1 MKTDHE
7 PPLPRTFRGFTLHPF
22 QAEAIDAIEA
32 GRSVLVAAPTGAGK
46 TLVAD
51 YAVEEALRR
60 GERIVYTSPIK
71 ALSNQKFRDFRSR
84 HGDSVGIMTGDVT
97 INRDAPL
104 LIMTTEVFR
113 NTIFEDP
120 AQLAGIR
127 YAIFDEIHYIDDF
140 ERGTVWE
147 EAIIF
152 APSFV
157 KFVCLSATVPNVG
170 ELADWIE
177 RTRGGEVA
185 VVTSESRPVPL
196 THFFHMGGPKLL
208 PLIGQR
214 PPAPPRG
221 RRGRKAEVRPDE
233 LLDLLGQRS
242 LLPCLWFCFSRR
254 DCEKL
259 AGANARRDLLTPAE
273 RETILAS
280 FEELKERYQL
290 VEDAVTE
297 RLRRAA
303 SRGVMFHHAGLL
315 PIAKEIVERLFTT
328 GLVKLLFTTETFA
341 LGVNMPARTVVFHQL
356 KKFDGI
362 AFDWLR
368 TRDYYQMAGRAG
380 RQGIDEEGYVVS
392 RLDPRYDDPAGA
404 MRIVRGRVEPVSSR
418 FNLSYSGLLSL
429 YRRLGEHVGEAYARS
444 FARFQRERRRGGRE
458 RRQAREERTIEQRL
472 SVLRRSG
479 YIDGTGLTE
488 KGRFAEFL
496 NGYEVQSTE
505 LYAAGLLDHADEVQ
519 LAILFVAMV
528 FEERKGDASALPPRG
543 VLGELKTRAERT
555 VREFRKVEAEA
566 GLSELTKEPD
576 FRMAAPTY
584 EWANGE
590 PFSRIREVT
599 SITDGDLVRNF
610 RMAIQLLRQIRSQ
623 LPGEPDLTRRL
634 GRALDL
640 LNRDEVDA
648 RRQLEL
654 G

>member
-1 MKTDHE
+1 MKREDDTA
-7 PPLPRTFRGFTLHPF
+7 PRPTFRGFTLHPF

-32 GRSVLVAAPTGAGK
+32 GRSVIVAAPTGAGK

-84 HGDSVGIMTGDVT
+84 HGDAVGIMTGDVT

-120 AQLAGIR
+120 EQLQGIV

-177 RTRGGEVA
+177 RTRGTEVS
-185 VVTSESRPVPL
+185 VITSESRPVPL
-196 THFFHMGGPKLL
+196 THWFHMGGPKLI
-208 PLIGQR
+208 PLTGRR
-214 PPAPPRG
+214 PPAPPRDRH
-221 RRGRKAEVRPDE
+221 RRRAEVKTDD
-233 LLDLLGQRS
+233 LLDLLGTQK

-259 AGANARRDLLTPAE
+259 ARANARRDLLTPAE
-273 RETILAS
+273 RDTILSS
-280 FEELKERYQL
+280 FEELRERYQL
-290 VEDAVTE
+290 AEDALTE

-328 GLVKLLFTTETFA
+328 GLVRLLFTTETFA

-356 KKFDGI
+356 KKFDGMS
-362 AFDWLR
+362 FDWLR

-380 RQGIDEEGYVVS
+380 RQGIDAEGTVVS
-392 RLDPRYDDPAGA
+392 RLDPRFDDPAA
-404 MRIVRGRVEPVSSR
+404 ALRLIRGRVEPVSSR

-444 FARFQRERRRGGRE
+444 FARFQRESRRGGRE
-458 RRQAREERTIEQRL
+458 KRQAREERTIEQRL
-472 SVLRRSG
+472 SVLRRNG
-479 YIDGTGLTE
+479 YIDGTGLTA

-505 LYAAGLLDHADEVQ
+505 LYSAGILQRADEVQ
-519 LAILFVAMV
+519 IAILFVAVV
-528 FEERKGDASALPPRG
+528 FEERKGDSSAHVAPG
-543 VLGELKTRAERT
+543 VLGGLKALAEQR
-555 VREFRKVEAEA
+555 VREFRKTEFEA
-566 GLSELTKEPD
+566 GLSEMTKEPD
-576 FRMAAPTY
+576 FRMAAPTM
-584 EWANGE
+584 EWARGE
-590 PFSRIREVT
+590 PFARVREVT
-599 SITDGDLVRNF
+599 NISDGDLVRNF
-610 RMAIQLLRQIRSQ
+610 RMAIQLLRHIRSQ
-623 LPGEPDLTRRL
+623 LSDEPDLSRRL
-634 GRALDL
+634 SRAVDL